1 VHIHTKVHLGGTRTA
16 DGYEGGSVVHTG
28 QLYLPEAIVRRV
40 AALTPYRRNA
50 TPRTPLEDDPVDPGG
65 GAAGGHLEVR
75 STGTP
80 RASVAGHPVLTA
92 SIRLGLH
99 VSGARG

>member
-1 VHIHTKVHLGGTRTA
+1 VHLGGTRTH
-16 DGYEGGSVVHTG
+16 DGYEGGDVAHTG
-28 QLYLPEAIVRRV
+28 RLYLPEHIVRRV

-50 TPRTPLEDDPVDPGG
+50 TPRTPLDDDPVYPGG
-65 GAAGGHLEVR
+65 GAAGGHLVVT

-92 SIRLGLH
+92 SIRLGVH
-99 VSGARG
+99 TKGAAG